1 MKNKSTLKWL
11 VSALKKETSD
21 IILLTV
27 LNSLISASAVLFAH
41 DMRKIIDSAVYRD
54 KSDFKS
60 YAIILGAIIIF
71 QVSVRAVCRRTDEKT
86 KSAIENKLKKRTYE
100 TILTRDFATLSAY
113 HTGELQNRMTSDTVI
128 IADGITTVL
137 PNVTAMLV
145 KIIGAVFVLM
155 SLDSRFAS
163 IFVIGGIL
171 LIGVTYSFRKVM
183 KKLHKQVQSADGE
196 VRSYLQETVE
206 NLLVIRCFGGE
217 KKSSDIAVDKMKSHQ
232 NIRLKRNMFSN
243 LCNIGFGIIMNGG
256 YFFGLIWCGIGIL
269 NGKISYGT
277 LTEVLQLVNQVQQP
291 FANITGYL
299 PKYYSMLASAERLI
313 ELENLKKD
321 NNDKKINN
329 HKRDELYENL
339 KEIRFENVSFRYPD
353 GVEVLE
359 NFSHTIEKGSFTAIM
374 GHSGIGKST
383 MLKLLISIYDI
394 NSGEINFV
402 MHDDEKISVTGSERP
417 VFAYVPQG
425 NFLMSGTIAEAVSF
439 MSDTTPD
446 MEKAEKSCRI
456 SCADEFIAQLEN
468 GYNTLL
474 GENGTGLSEGQT
486 QRIALARAIYSD
498 APVLLLDE
506 STSALDE
513 LTEKRLLQNL
523 RQMTNK
529 TVIIITHRKAV
540 LEICDKII
548 DFDKR
553 RYYDN

>member
-1 MKNKSTLKWL
+1 MKNKSALKWL
-11 VSALKKETSD
+11 VSALKKEISG
-21 IILLTV
+21 IVLLTF
-27 LNSLISASAVLFAH
+27 LNSLISASSVLFAH
-41 DMRKIIDSAVYRD
+41 DMKKIIDSAV
-54 KSDFKS
+54 SDNRPDFRL
-60 YAIILGAIIIF
+60 YAIIIGAIIIF
-71 QVSVRAVCRRTDEKT
+71 QVSVRAVCRRTEEKT
-86 KSAIENKLKKRTYE
+86 KSAIENKLKLRAYE
-100 TILTRDFATLSAY
+100 TILTRDFATLSDY
-113 HTGELQNRMTSDTVI
+113 HTGELQNKMTNDTVI

-163 IFVIGGIL
+163 IFVVGGIL
-171 LIGVTYSFRKVM
+171 LLGVTYSFRKVM

-217 KKSSDIAVDKMKSHQ
+217 TKASDMAMNKMQSHQ

-243 LCNIGFGIIMNGG
+243 MCNIGFGIVMNGG
-256 YFFGLIWCGIGIL
+256 YFFGLIWCGMGIL
-269 NGKISYGT
+269 HGDISYGT

-299 PKYYSMLASAERLI
+299 PKYYSMIASAERLI

-321 NNDKKINN
+321 SVAEKISSE
-329 HKRDELYENL
+329 KRDELYKNM
-339 KEIRFENVSFRYPD
+339 KEIRFENVSFHYPD
-353 GVEVLE
+353 GTEVLK
-359 NFSHTIEKGSFTAIM
+359 NFSHVIEKGSFTAIM
-374 GHSGIGKST
+374 GRSGIGKST

-394 NSGEINFV
+394 DCGGINLV
-402 MHDDEKISVTGSERP
+402 MNDNEKIAVTGSQRAM
-417 VFAYVPQG
+417 FAYVPQG

-439 MSDTTPD
+439 MSDMPID
-446 MEKAEKSCRI
+446 MERVKKSCEI
-456 SCADEFIAQLEN
+456 SCADEFIGQLEN
-468 GYNTLL
+468 SYDTLL

-486 QRIALARAIYSD
+486 QRIAVARAIYSD

-513 LTEKRLLQNL
+513 LTEKKLLQNL
-523 RQMTNK
+523 RQMTDK

-540 LEICDKII
+540 LKICDKII
-548 DFDKR
+548 DFD
-553 RYYDN
+553 

>member
-21 IILLTV
+21 VILLTI
-27 LNSLISASAVLFAH
+27 LNSMISASAVLFAL
-41 DMRKIIDSAVYRD
+41 DMRKIIDSAVSHN

-71 QVSVRAVCRRTDEKT
+71 QILMRAVCRRTDEKT
-86 KSAIENKLKKRTYE
+86 KSAIENKLKRHIYE
-100 TILTRDFATLSAY
+100 IILTRDFSTLSAY

-128 IADGITTVL
+128 ISDGITTVL

-145 KIIGAVFVLM
+145 KISGAVIVLM

-163 IFVIGGIL
+163 IFIVGGIL
-171 LIGVTYSFRKVM
+171 LICVTYSFRKIM

-196 VRSYLQETVE
+196 IRSYLQETVE

-217 KKSSDIAVDKMKSHQ
+217 NKSSDIAMNKMKSHQ

-243 LCNIGFGIIMNGG
+243 LCNIGFGIVMNGG
-256 YFFGLIWCGIGIL
+256 YFFGLIWCGTGIL
-269 NGKISYGT
+269 HGNISYGT

-321 NNDKKINN
+321 NTDKKISSE
-329 HKRDELYENL
+329 KRDELYQNM
-339 KEIRFENVSFRYPD
+339 KAIRFEGVSFHYPD
-353 GVEVLE
+353 GTEVLK
-359 NFSHTIEKGSFTAIM
+359 NFSHSIDKGSFTAIM

-383 MLKLLISIYDI
+383 MLKLLISIYGIDH
-394 NSGEINFV
+394 GEINFITNNN
-402 MHDDEKISVTGSERP
+402 EKIAVTGSERSM
-417 VFAYVPQG
+417 FAYVPQG
-425 NFLMSGTIAEAVSF
+425 NFLMSGTITEAVSF
-439 MSDTTPD
+439 MSDMPLD
-446 MEKAEKSCRI
+446 MEKVKKSCEI
-456 SCADEFIAQLEN
+456 SCADEFIKQLEN

-486 QRIALARAIYSD
+486 QRIAVARAIYSD
-498 APVLLLDE
+498 SPILLLDE

-513 LTEKRLLQNL
+513 LTEQRLLKNL

-529 TVIIITHRKAV
+529 TVIIITHRQAALK
-540 LEICDKII
+540 ICDKII
-548 DFDKR
+548 DFD
-553 RYYDN
+553 